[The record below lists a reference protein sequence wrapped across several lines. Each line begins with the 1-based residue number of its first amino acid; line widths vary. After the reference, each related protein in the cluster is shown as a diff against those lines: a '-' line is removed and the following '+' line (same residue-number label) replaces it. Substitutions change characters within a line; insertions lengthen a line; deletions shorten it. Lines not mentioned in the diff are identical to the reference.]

1 MADRFAA
8 LMQKPIPQK
17 AKRRAINKPKPKGAV
32 DVDVK
37 VVERSEGQDRNELL
51 NKVRNAMVV
60 KMSPVQQTIAKARS
74 IPTPTPVPEPSEMKE
89 PVMETITENETDVPD
104 TSEVA
109 PDIVQQAIAESMP
122 QPAESKQTKGPTKIR
137 LKIKKTGKKIKLG
150 KTIRKGTITAIR
162 PPPLSASERA
172 SAKPSKKLKF
182 KIKGKLPTIQTRT
195 RSEVPSSMIRI
206 GDTILPQRLPKP
218 QAPVNIRA
226 SAYYQ
231 SNREIFINFINGL
244 FEPYRAALVE
254 ESKTASCERP
264 SGEFTLMTHQQIVRD
279 YINLFTPYRGLLI
292 YHGLGAGKTC
302 SSISIAEGLKSDQSI
317 LVMTPASLR
326 QNYISEL
333 KTCGDPLFRLNQYW
347 EFVSTV
353 GNDALVKQLSKI
365 LNISERYINTEG
377 GAWLVNVKKPSNF
390 ESLTNDEKIQLNMQ
404 IDEMISA
411 KYQFINYNGLRKSNI
426 RDLQSISKSD
436 NPFDDKVVII
446 DEVHNFVSR
455 IVNKIKKPN
464 SLSYKLYEWLMSAEN
479 CRLVFLTGT
488 PIINYPNEI
497 GILFNMLRGYIKT
510 FILTVSVESGE
521 KIDQKKIEDTL
532 SKFAIHDYVEYD
544 TSSKQIILTRN
555 PFGFTNVR
563 KQGKY
568 IGIKKNNGGNECNP
582 KNKGRDCESGF
593 TCQNT
598 KINESDPDKFKCTPM
613 SDSGFINICR
623 DILSKIG
630 VIVNRVQVKKYKA
643 LPDELDPFKAMF
655 INSKSGEIKNE
666 SLFQKRI
673 LGLTSYFRSA
683 QEGLMPKY
691 DIENDLKIVD
701 ISMSTYQ
708 FGLYEEA
715 RANER
720 VLEKRNAKKRK
731 RQQQGDVYSDT
742 TSTYRIFSRAFCNY
756 VFPREIGRPMK
767 KDGQSLQDAILNE
780 PMDEDDID
788 ATSVE
793 EKIQK
798 TDGVYDIDD
807 VQELKQ
813 NNRREDEKRY
823 QKRIKEALLQLEAR
837 ADEFLTP
844 EALKTYS
851 PKFLAI
857 LTNIVEN
864 RDKLHLVYSQFR
876 TIEGIG
882 VFSRILE
889 ANGYTEFKIKKDGAS
904 WVLDIPEEKRD
915 LPTFALFTGTEEP
928 EQKEIL
934 RNIYNGAWDKI
945 PNSIKEFLVTKGE
958 NNNHGEVIQV
968 FMITSSGAEGIS
980 LRNTRIVHIVEPYWH
995 PVRIEQ
1001 VIGRA
1006 RRICSHNTLPEEE
1019 QNVTVFMYLMK
1030 FTDEQLIP
1038 ESANGLASKDLL
1050 EKDVSKIDKKT
1061 PLTSDQYLYEI
1072 SNIKESINKQILSAI
1087 KGSAMDCSLHAK
1099 EDDPIVC
1106 MSFGAVPESRF
1117 TTTPAL
1123 TTETEYAREEK
1134 RNLKKIEWK
1143 AEVVTLEGIKYA
1155 LRRFN
1160 QKLPARKAPEGE
1172 LYDIQSYMR
1181 ALKLGGNP
1189 VLVGYLRIDPKTR
1202 KLKKTKA

>member
-8 LMQKPIPQK
+8 LLQKKPVPKK
-17 AKRRAINKPKPKGAV
+17 ARRVAINRPRPQGAV
-32 DVDVK
+32 EVDVK
-37 VVERSEGQDRNELL
+37 IVDRSGDQNRNELMDKIRRAKIT
-51 NKVRNAMVV
+51 NIRET
-60 KMSPVQQTIAKARS
+60 KMDVLKK
-74 IPTPTPVPEPSEMKE
+74 PTPVALPDPTKIEAEVEAEVEEPIDPE
-89 PVMETITENETDVPD
+89 VVQ
-104 TSEVA
+104 EVA
-109 PDIVQQAIAESMP
+109 PDPVTVAIDQTINETKT
-122 QPAESKQTKGPTKIR
+122 PAPTKVRI
-137 LKIKKTGKKIKLG
+137 KIKKTGKKIKLG
-150 KTIRKGTITAIR
+150 RTIRKGTITAIK
-162 PPPLSASERA
+162 PPPLTGTQQPT
-172 SAKPSKKLKF
+172 KPSRKIKF
-182 KIKGKLPTIQTRT
+182 KIKGKLPTITSRT
-195 RSEVPSSMIRI
+195 RSEVDPGMIQI
-206 GDTILPQRLPKP
+206 GDAILATRLPKP

-231 SNREIFINFINGL
+231 NNREIFINFINSL
-244 FEPYRAALVE
+244 FEPYREALLR
-254 ESKTASCERP
+254 ESKNASCDRT
-264 SGEFTLMTHQQIVRD
+264 SGQFTLMTHQQIVRD

-302 SSISIAEGLKSDQSI
+302 SSISIAEGLKTDQSI
-317 LVMTPASLR
+317 VVMTPASLR

-347 EFVSTV
+347 EFVPTV
-353 GNDALVKQLSKI
+353 GNDNLVRQLSQA
-365 LNISERYINTEG
+365 LNISERYIRTEG

-390 ESLTNDEKIQLNMQ
+390 ESLNTQQKIQLNMQ

-411 KYQFINYNGLRKSNI
+411 KYQFINYNGLRRSNLKN
-426 RDLQSISKSD
+426 LQSISNTD
-436 NPFDDKVVII
+436 NPFDNKVIII

-455 IVNKIKKPN
+455 IVNKIGRPN
-464 SLSYKLYEWLMSAEN
+464 SVSYKMYEWLMSAEN

-510 FILTVSVESGE
+510 FLLTISVESGE
-521 KIDQKKIEDTL
+521 KIDQKRIEDTL
-532 SKFAIHDYVEYD
+532 SRFAIHDYVEYD
-544 TSSKQIILTRN
+544 TSRKQIILTRN
-555 PFGFTNVR
+555 PFGFVNVR
-563 KQGKY
+563 KQGNY
-568 IGIKKNNGGNECNP
+568 IGIKKNTGGNSCEP
-582 KNKGRDCESGF
+582 RNKGRDCEQGF
-593 TCQNT
+593 TCQN
-598 KINESDPDKFKCTPM
+598 INKNSEEKEDFRCLPM
-613 SDSGFINICR
+613 TDSGFINICR

-630 VIVNRVQVKKYKA
+630 VRTVSVQVKKYKA
-643 LPDELDPFKAMF
+643 LPDQLEPFKAMF

-683 QEGLMPKY
+683 QEGLMPAY
-691 DIENDLKIVD
+691 DIENDLKILD
-701 ISMSTYQ
+701 ISMSSYQ

-720 VLEKRNAKKRK
+720 VLEKRNAQKKR
-731 RQQQGDVYSDT
+731 RQQQGDIYT
-742 TSTYRIFSRAFCNY
+742 ETASTYRIFSRAFCNY

-767 KDGQSLQDAILNE
+767 RDGQSLQEAILNE
-780 PMDEDDID
+780 NMDEDDID
-788 ATSVE
+788 ATSAE
-793 EKIQK
+793 QK
-798 TDGVYDIDD
+798 VNNVDGRYEADD
-807 VQELKQ
+807 LTELKQ
-813 NNRREDEKRY
+813 TTKREEEKRY
-823 QKRIKEALLQLEAR
+823 QRRIKEAMEQLRAEASQY
-837 ADEFLTP
+837 LTP
-844 EALKTYS
+844 DALRTYS
-851 PKFLAI
+851 PKFLTM

-864 RDKLHLVYSQFR
+864 REKLHLVYSQFR

-882 VFSRILE
+882 VFSLILE
-889 ANGYTEFKIKKDGAS
+889 ANGYTKFKIKKQGGT
-904 WVLDIPEEKRD
+904 WVLDIPEDKRD

-934 RNIYNGAWDKI
+934 RNIYNGDWDKI
-945 PNSIKEFLVTKGE
+945 PNSIKEFLLTKGE

-980 LRNTRIVHIVEPYWH
+980 LRNTRMVHIVEPYWH

-1006 RRICSHNTLPEEE
+1006 RRICSHNKLPKEE

-1030 FTDEQLIP
+1030 FTNEQLIP
-1038 ESANGLASKDLL
+1038 ESANGMASKDLL

-1072 SNIKESINKQILSAI
+1072 SNIKESINKQILFAI

-1099 EDDPIVC
+1099 EDDPVVC
-1106 MSFGAVPESRF
+1106 MSFGAVPASRF

-1123 TTETEYAREEK
+1123 TTETEYEREEK
-1134 RNLKKIEWK
+1134 RNLKKITWE
-1143 AEVVTLEGIKYA
+1143 AEVVTLSGIKYA

-1160 QKLPARKAPEGE
+1160 PKLPVRKAPEGE
-1172 LYDIQSYMR
+1172 LYDLQSYMR

>member
-8 LMQKPIPQK
+8 LLKKPVPKKQ
-17 AKRRAINKPKPKGAV
+17 KRRAINRPKPQGAV
-32 DVDVK
+32 EVDVTIIDK
-37 VVERSEGQDRNELL
+37 SGEQSRNNLL
-51 NKVRNAMVV
+51 NKIRNAQVV
-60 KMSPVQQTIAKARS
+60 KLRPST
-74 IPTPTPVPEPSEMKE
+74 VPESEPIKTDKVEVITVETPSK
-89 PVMETITENETDVPD
+89 TTEVQESV
-104 TSEVA
+104 
-109 PDIVQQAIAESMP
+109 DIKKPIP
-122 QPAESKQTKGPTKIR
+122 KPTTVR

-150 KTIRKGTITAIR
+150 RTIRKGTITAIK
-162 PPPLSASERA
+162 PPPLSEQKQPAASRI
-172 SAKPSKKLKF
+172 KLKL
-182 KIKGKLPTIQTRT
+182 KGKLPVIQTRT
-195 RSEVPSSMIRI
+195 RSEVPPSMIRI
-206 GDTILPQRLPKP
+206 GNSLLSSRLPKP

-231 SNREIFINFINGL
+231 TNREIFINFINSL
-244 FEPYRAALVE
+244 FEPYREALVRE
-254 ESKTASCERP
+254 GKEASCDRP
-264 SGEFTLMTHQQIVRD
+264 AGAFSLMTHQQIVRD
-279 YINLFTPYRGLLI
+279 YINFFTPYRGLLI

-302 SSISIAEGLKSDQSI
+302 SSISIAEGLKSEQNI
-317 LVMTPASLR
+317 VVMTPASLR

-347 EFVSTV
+347 EFVPTI
-353 GNDALVKQLSKI
+353 GNEQLVQQLSKV
-365 LNISERYINTEG
+365 LNISEKYIRTEG

-390 ESLTNDEKIQLNMQ
+390 DSLTTDNKIQLNMQ
-404 IDEMISA
+404 IDEMISS
-411 KYQFINYNGLRKSNI
+411 KYQFINYNGLRRSNL
-426 RDLQSISKSD
+426 RNLQSISNTD
-436 NPFDDKVVII
+436 NPFDNKVIII

-455 IVNKIKKPN
+455 IVNKIDKPN
-464 SLSYKLYEWLMSAEN
+464 SVSYKLYEWLMSAEN

-510 FILTVSVESGE
+510 FILTVSIESGE
-521 KIDQKKIEDTL
+521 KIDQKRIENAL
-532 SKFAIHDYVEYD
+532 SQFAIHDYVEYD
-544 TSSKQIILTRN
+544 TSRKQIILTRN
-555 PFGFTNVR
+555 PFGFVNVK

-568 IGIKKNNGGNECNP
+568 IGIKKNVGNNKCNP
-582 KNKGRDCESGF
+582 KSKGRDCESGF
-593 TCQNT
+593 TCQNI
-598 KINESDPDKFKCTPM
+598 KKNEGEPDDFRCLPM
-613 SDSGFINICR
+613 TDSSFIGICR

-630 VIVNRVQVKKYKA
+630 VRTVSVQVKTFKA
-643 LPDELDPFKAMF
+643 LPDKLDPFKAMF

-683 QEGLMPKY
+683 QEGLMPAF
-691 DIENDLKIVD
+691 DVENDLKIID
-701 ISMSTYQ
+701 ISMSDYQ

-767 KDGQSLQDAILNE
+767 RDGLTLQEAILNE
-780 PMDEDDID
+780 NMDEDDID

-793 EKIQK
+793 QK
-798 TDGVYDIDD
+798 VNNVDGRYEAEDIA
-807 VQELKQ
+807 ELKQ
-813 NNRREDEKRY
+813 ITRREEEKQY
-823 QKRIKEALLQLEAR
+823 QRRIKQAMTTLKER
-837 ADEFLTP
+837 ASEFLTP
-844 EALKTYS
+844 TALETYS
-851 PKFLAI
+851 PKFLAM
-857 LTNIVEN
+857 LTNIIEN

-882 VFSRILE
+882 IFSLILE
-889 ANGYTEFKIKKDGAS
+889 ANGYTEFKIKKEGS
-904 WVLDIPEEKRD
+904 TWVLDIPENKRE
-915 LPTFALFTGTEEP
+915 LPTFALFTGTEDP

-934 RNIYNGAWDKI
+934 RNIYNGAWDNI
-945 PNSIKEFLVTKGE
+945 PNSIKEFLVTKGA
-958 NNNHGEVIQV
+958 NNQHGEVIQV

-980 LRNTRIVHIVEPYWH
+980 LKNTRNVHIVEPYWH

-1006 RRICSHNTLPEEE
+1006 RRICSHNELPEEE

-1030 FTDEQLIP
+1030 FTNEQLIP
-1038 ESANGLASKDLL
+1038 ESANGMASKDLL
-1050 EKDVSKIDKKT
+1050 EKDVSKIDKTT

-1072 SNIKESINKQILSAI
+1072 SNIKESINKQILYAI
-1087 KGSAMDCSLHAK
+1087 KGSSMDCSLHAK
-1099 EDDPIVC
+1099 EDDPVIC
-1106 MSFGAVPESRF
+1106 MSFGAVSPSRF

-1123 TTETEYAREEK
+1123 SNETEYEREEK
-1134 RNLKKIEWK
+1134 RNLKKIEWT
-1143 AEVVTLEGIKYA
+1143 AEVVTLGGIKYA

-1172 LYDIQSYMR
+1172 LYDLQSYLR

-1202 KLKKTKA
+1202 KLKKTKT

>member
-8 LMQKPIPQK
+8 LMQKPNPQK
-17 AKRRAINKPKPKGAV
+17 AKKRAINKPKPRGAV
-32 DVDVK
+32 EVDVK
-37 VVERSEGQDRNELL
+37 VVERPSRQDRNELL
-51 NKVRNAMVV
+51 NKIRKAMVV
-60 KMSPVQQTIAKARS
+60 KISPKQ
-74 IPTPTPVPEPSEMKE
+74 IPISKVSTAQKISVEKPPITEKSLELEKE
-89 PVMETITENETDVPD
+89 PD
-104 TSEVA
+104 EVV
-109 PDIVQQAIAESMP
+109 PDIVDEAIAETKIS
-122 QPAESKQTKGPTKIR
+122 KGPTKIR
-137 LKIKKTGKKIKLG
+137 LKIRKTGKKIKLG

-162 PPPLSASERA
+162 PPPLSKSERP
-172 SAKPSKKLKF
+172 STQSSKKLKL
-182 KIKGKLPTIQTRT
+182 KIKGKLATIKSRT

-206 GDTILPQRLPKP
+206 GDTLLPERLPKQ

-231 SNREIFINFINGL
+231 TNREIFINFINGL
-244 FEPYRAALVE
+244 FEPYRSALVE

-279 YINLFTPYRGLLI
+279 YINLFTPYRGLLV

-347 EFVSTV
+347 EFVPTV
-353 GNDALVKQLSKI
+353 GNDALVTQLSKI

-390 ESLTNDEKIQLNMQ
+390 ESLTNNEKIQLNMQ

-426 RDLQSISKSD
+426 KDLQSISKTD
-436 NPFDDKVVII
+436 NPFDNKVVII

-455 IVNKIKKPN
+455 IVNKIKRPE

-497 GILFNMLRGYIKT
+497 GVLFNMLRGYIKT
-510 FILTVSVESGE
+510 FILTVSIESGE

-568 IGIKKNNGGNECNP
+568 IGIKKNKGNNTCNP
-582 KNKGRDCESGF
+582 KSKDCEPGF
-593 TCQNT
+593 TCQKT
-598 KINESDPDKFKCTPM
+598 DTNEKGNDNFKCLPM
-613 SDSGFINICR
+613 SDSGFIGICR

-630 VIVNRVQVKKYKA
+630 VIVNRVQVKKFKA

-691 DIENDLKIVD
+691 DIEEDLKIVD

-742 TSTYRIFSRAFCNY
+742 ASTYRIFSRAFCNY

-798 TDGVYDIDD
+798 TDGVYDVDD
-807 VQELKQ
+807 AQELKQ

-823 QKRIKEALLQLEAR
+823 QRRIKEALQQLEERGA
-837 ADEFLTP
+837 EFLTP

-882 VFSRILE
+882 VFSRILD
-889 ANGYTEFKIKKDGAS
+889 ANGYTEFKIKKEGDT

-934 RNIYNGAWDKI
+934 RNIYNGAWDNI

-980 LRNTRIVHIVEPYWH
+980 LRNTRMVHIVEPYWH

-1006 RRICSHNTLPEEE
+1006 RRICSHNTLPEDE

-1050 EKDVSKIDKKT
+1050 EKDVSKVDKKT

-1072 SNIKESINKQILSAI
+1072 SNIKESINKQILFAI
-1087 KGSAMDCSLHAK
+1087 KGSSMDCSLHAK

-1143 AEVVTLEGIKYA
+1143 AEVVTLGGIKYA

-1172 LYDIQSYMR
+1172 LYDLQSYMR

-1189 VLVGYLRIDPKTR
+1189 VLVGYLRIDKKTR

>member
-8 LMQKPIPQK
+8 LLQKPVPKK
-17 AKRRAINKPKPKGAV
+17 ARRLAINRPKPQGGV
-32 DVDVK
+32 EVDVK
-37 VVERSEGQDRNELL
+37 IVDKSSESNRNNLL
-51 NKVRNAMVV
+51 NKIRQARVV
-60 KMSPVQQTIAKARS
+60 KIRE
-74 IPTPTPVPEPSEMKE
+74 PTVPEVEQSLQIHPKPHSKIPEEEVIEVSEDIIQEEPSK
-89 PVMETITENETDVPD
+89 VR
-104 TSEVA
+104 
-109 PDIVQQAIAESMP
+109 
-122 QPAESKQTKGPTKIR
+122 KPTKIR

-150 KTIRKGTITAIR
+150 RTIRKGTITAIK
-162 PPPLSASERA
+162 PPPLSE
-172 SAKPSKKLKF
+172 SKTTTRKLKL
-182 KIKGKLPTIQTRT
+182 KIKGKLPSFKTRT
-195 RSEVPSSMIRI
+195 RSDVEPSMIRI
-206 GDTILPQRLPKP
+206 GDTLLTNRLPKIK
-218 QAPVNIRA
+218 APVNIRA

-231 SNREIFINFINGL
+231 TNREIFINFINSL
-244 FEPYRAALVE
+244 FEPYREALVK
-254 ESKTASCERP
+254 ESKNASCDRP

-302 SSISIAEGLKSDQSI
+302 SSISIAEGLKSDKSI
-317 LVMTPASLR
+317 VVMTPASLR

-333 KTCGDPLFRLNQYW
+333 KTCGDPLFRLNQNW
-347 EFVSTV
+347 EFISTI
-353 GNDALVKQLSKI
+353 GNDVLLQQLSNA
-365 LNISERYINTEG
+365 LNISEKYIRTEG

-390 ESLTNDEKIQLNMQ
+390 ESLTTQQKIQLNMQ

-411 KYQFINYNGLRKSNI
+411 KYQFINYNGLRKSNLKN
-426 RDLQSISKSD
+426 LQSISNTD
-436 NPFDDKVVII
+436 NPFDNKVIII

-455 IVNKIKKPN
+455 IVNKIGRPN
-464 SLSYKLYEWLMSAEN
+464 SVSYKLYEWLMSAEN
-479 CRLVFLTGT
+479 CKLVFLTGT

-497 GILFNMLRGYIKT
+497 GILFNMLRGFIKT
-510 FILTVSVESGE
+510 FILTVSIESGE
-521 KIDQKKIEDTL
+521 KIDQKRIGDAL
-532 SKFAIHDYVEYD
+532 SQFAIHDYVEYD
-544 TSSKQIILTRN
+544 TSRKQIILTRN
-555 PFGFTNVR
+555 PFGFVNMK

-568 IGIKKNNGGNECNP
+568 IGITKNSGNNKCEP
-582 KNKGRDCESGF
+582 RNKGRDCEKGF
-593 TCQNT
+593 TCQNI
-598 KINESDPDKFKCTPM
+598 KKNENEKDDFRCLPM
-613 SDSGFINICR
+613 SDSSFIGICR

-630 VIVNRVQVKKYKA
+630 IRTISVQVKNYKA
-643 LPDELDPFKAMF
+643 LPDKLDPFKAMF
-655 INSKSGEIKNE
+655 INSKSGEMKNE

-683 QEGLMPKY
+683 QEGLMPSY
-691 DIENDLKIVD
+691 DIEKDLKIVD
-701 ISMSTYQ
+701 ISMSDYQ

-720 VLEKRNAKKRK
+720 VLEKRNAQKRK

-767 KDGQSLQDAILNE
+767 RDGQTLQDAILNE
-780 PMDEDDID
+780 NMDEDDID
-788 ATSVE
+788 AASAE
-793 EKIQK
+793 QKINNV
-798 TDGVYDIDD
+798 DGRYEAEDLT
-807 VQELKQ
+807 ELKQ
-813 NNRREDEKRY
+813 TTKREVEKEY
-823 QKRIKEALLQLEAR
+823 QKRIKQALATLKAR
-837 ADEFLTP
+837 QSEFLTP
-844 EALKTYS
+844 TALETYS
-851 PKFLAI
+851 PKFLAM
-857 LTNIVEN
+857 LTNIIEN

-882 VFSRILE
+882 IFKLILE
-889 ANGYTEFKIKKDGAS
+889 ANGYTEFKIKKEGSS
-904 WVLDIPEEKRD
+904 WVIDIPPEQRD
-915 LPTFALFTGTEEP
+915 LPTFALFTGTEDP

-934 RNIYNGAWDKI
+934 RNIYNGAWDNI
-945 PNSIKEFLVTKGE
+945 PNSIKEFLVTKGA
-958 NNNHGEVIQV
+958 NNQHGEVIQV

-980 LRNTRIVHIVEPYWH
+980 LKNTRNVHIVEPYWH

-1006 RRICSHNTLPEEE
+1006 RRICSHNELPEDE

-1030 FTDEQLIP
+1030 FTNNQLIP
-1038 ESANGLASKDLL
+1038 ESANGMASKDLL

-1072 SNIKESINKQILSAI
+1072 SNIKESINKQILYAI

-1099 EDDPIVC
+1099 EDDPVIC
-1106 MSFGAVPESRF
+1106 MSFGAVSPSRF

-1123 TTETEYAREEK
+1123 TTETEYEKEEK
-1134 RNLKKIEWK
+1134 RNLKKIEWT
-1143 AEVVTLEGIKYA
+1143 AEVVTLGGIKYA

-1172 LYDIQSYMR
+1172 LYDLQSYLR

>member
-8 LMQKPIPQK
+8 LMQKPNPQK
-17 AKRRAINKPKPKGAV
+17 AKKRAINKPKPKGAV
-32 DVDVK
+32 EVDVK
-37 VVERSEGQDRNELL
+37 VVERPSGQDRNELL
-51 NKVRNAMVV
+51 NKIRKAMVV
-60 KMSPVQQTIAKARS
+60 KISPKQKPISKVSTAQK
-74 IPTPTPVPEPSEMKE
+74 IPVENPPITEKSLELEKE
-89 PVMETITENETDVPD
+89 PE
-104 TSEVA
+104 EVV
-109 PDIVQQAIAESMP
+109 PDIVDEAIAETTIS
-122 QPAESKQTKGPTKIR
+122 KGPTKIR

-162 PPPLSASERA
+162 PPPLSKSER
-172 SAKPSKKLKF
+172 SSTQSSKKLKL
-182 KIKGKLPTIQTRT
+182 KIKGKLATIKSRT

-206 GDTILPQRLPKP
+206 GETLLPERLPKP
-218 QAPVNIRA
+218 QAPVSIRA

-231 SNREIFINFINGL
+231 TNREIFINFINGL

-254 ESKTASCERP
+254 ESKTASCEKP

-279 YINLFTPYRGLLI
+279 YINLFTPYRGLLV

-347 EFVSTV
+347 EFVPTV
-353 GNDALVKQLSKI
+353 GNDALVTQLSKI

-377 GAWLVNVKKPSNF
+377 GAWLVNVKKLSNF
-390 ESLTNDEKIQLNMQ
+390 ESLTNNEKIQLNMQ

-426 RDLQSISKSD
+426 KDLQSISKTD
-436 NPFDDKVVII
+436 NPFDNKVVII

-455 IVNKIKKPN
+455 IVNKIKRPE

-497 GILFNMLRGYIKT
+497 GVLFNMLRGYIKT
-510 FILTVSVESGE
+510 FILTVSIESGE

-568 IGIKKNNGGNECNP
+568 IGIKKNKGNNTCNP
-582 KNKGRDCESGF
+582 KSKDCESGF

-598 KINESDPDKFKCTPM
+598 GTNEKGNDNFKCLPM
-613 SDSGFINICR
+613 SDSGFIGICR

-630 VIVNRVQVKKYKA
+630 VIVNRVQVKKFKA
-643 LPDELDPFKAMF
+643 LPDELEPFKAMF

-691 DIENDLKIVD
+691 DIEEDLKIVD

-742 TSTYRIFSRAFCNY
+742 ASTYRIFSRAFCNY

-798 TDGVYDIDD
+798 TDGVYDVDD
-807 VQELKQ
+807 AQELKQ

-823 QKRIKEALLQLEAR
+823 QRRIKEALQQLEAR
-837 ADEFLTP
+837 GAEFLTP

-889 ANGYTEFKIKKDGAS
+889 ANGYTEFKIKKEGDT

-934 RNIYNGAWDKI
+934 RNIYNGAWDNI

-980 LRNTRIVHIVEPYWH
+980 LKNTRMVHIVEPYWH

-1006 RRICSHNTLPEEE
+1006 RRICSHNTLPEDE

-1050 EKDVSKIDKKT
+1050 EKDVSKVDKKT

-1072 SNIKESINKQILSAI
+1072 SNIKESINKQILFAI
-1087 KGSAMDCSLHAK
+1087 KGSSMDCSLHAK

-1143 AEVVTLEGIKYA
+1143 AEVVTLGGIKYA

-1172 LYDIQSYMR
+1172 LYDLQSYMR

-1189 VLVGYLRIDPKTR
+1189 VLVGYLRIDQKTR